1 MPRMLIRVSA
11 EVSDEMLAPFP
22 HLTPTVQV
30 RQTMLTG
37 AVRDQGE
44 LQGILNYLAG
54 LGVGIVEVV
63 TFPDDV

>member
-1 MPRMLIRVSA
+1 MPRMLIRLSA

-30 RQTMLTG
+30 TQTTLTG
-37 AVRDQGE
+37 AVKDQGE
-44 LQGILNYLAG
+44 LQGILKYLSG

-63 TFPDDV
+63 TIPDDA

>member
-1 MPRMLIRVSA
+1 MLIRVSA

-22 HLTPTVQV
+22 HLVPTVQV
-30 RQTMLTG
+30 RQTTLTG

-54 LGVGIVEVV
+54 LGVGILEVV
-63 TFPDDV
+63 TFPDDG